1 MGTEIGGQFSGWT
14 EIWRGDEPTASSA
27 EQVLTGNGLEVKR
40 QRLQHVKLYVPEA
53 DADTARELLR
63 DWGI

>member
-1 MGTEIGGQFSGWT
+1 MAQEIGGQFSGWAQVW
-14 EIWRGDEPTASSA
+14 EGDEPTASSA
-27 EQVLTGNGLEVKR
+27 EEVLTGNGLDVKR
-40 QRLQHVKLYVPEA
+40 QRLQHVKLFVPEV